1 MKKKELG
8 VTNLIGVLL
17 LVVAVISAGG
27 LYYLASEYCQIS
39 DTLVSVETNGTDIT
53 LFHDNVSGQY
63 QIIVALTVSNPSD
76 LDIEIYSIE
85 YLVFADKSTAT
96 LTSYDACVG
105 GGSSGLA
112 NGTVNANTV
121 RDLTVMFLV
130 GPGSLYFERLE
141 YALAG
146 GNSTWMYLNG
156 FALFRLSDYHEVDG
170 ELDMLFYPREV
181 AVND

>member
-17 LVVAVISAGG
+17 LVVAVVSAGG
-27 LYYLASEYCQIS
+27 LYYLAAEYCRIS
-39 DTLVSVETNGTDIT
+39 DTLVSVDTLGTDIT
-53 LFHDNVSGQY
+53 VFHDNVSGQY
-63 QIIVALTVSNPSD
+63 QIVVTLTVSNPSE

-85 YLVFADKSTAT
+85 YLVFADRTTAT
-96 LTSYDACVG
+96 LTGYDAGVG

-112 NGTVNANTV
+112 NGTVSANTV
-121 RDLTVMFLV
+121 RDLTVMYLV

-146 GNSTWMYLNG
+146 GNSTWMYLSG
-156 FALFRLSDYHEVDG
+156 FALFRLSDYQEVDG
-170 ELDMLFYPREV
+170 ELDMLFLPREV
-181 AVND
+181 VVNG